1 MTKQT
6 VVDWLVSRI
15 NRTSYDKVAELIEQ
29 AKIMEYQQRITDYN
43 MGYNDAKCNHIN
55 DAENYINEQKYLND
69 ENTAHI

>member
-1 MTKQT
+1 MIKQT

>member
-29 AKIMEYQQRITDYN
+29 ARQLEYQQRITDYN

>member
-69 ENTAHI
+69 ENTTHI